1 MYNKTNLKGVVL
13 QLLKY
18 FFAIVLVEVITGVLF
33 VLSPSSLDNTALL
46 RLIIPLLFVALL
58 MAFWLNSLAGH
69 SKKDVVDKM
78 KDSFAKE
85 REDIRVKA
93 EKNIAKEA
101 KMTHAKANF
110 KIGAAFAGVL
120 GVGALFVFAQMMTA
134 ALLTLTAAGGAATG
148 YYYRGKRLTKREEAL
163 KELEIIDVKAIESK

>member
-1 MYNKTNLKGVVL
+1 M

-18 FFAIVLVEVITGVLF
+18 FLAIILVQVITTTLVI
-33 VLSPSSLDNTALL
+33 LSPSNLDNTAFL
-46 RLIIPLLFVALL
+46 RLIIPLLFVALI

-69 SKKDVVDKM
+69 SKKDTVEKM

-93 EKNIAKEA
+93 EKNIAREA
-101 KMTHAKANF
+101 KVTHAKANF
-110 KIGAAFAGVL
+110 KVGAAFAGVL

-148 YYYRGKRLTKREEAL
+148 YYYRGKRLAKREAEL
-163 KELEIIDVKAIESK
+163 KQLEIIDVKAIESK